1 MIHALSLPLF
11 ITSAVCL
18 LLSLFFI
25 LLYYRLTSRHEESVK
40 YYLIF
45 SIGALVSSIF
55 FGAFAVLLNS
65 SDNLIYLSVSNR
77 ITVIAA
83 MFTTV
88 ISLHFYLSFFEY
100 EAPTS
105 LKWCYGVCAAF
116 SIATAI
122 PSSLF
127 LDNAFYATSSYYT
140 GLVYGPLFQVWGAW
154 ILILAVY
161 GISVLVRVFNRQQRK
176 QDSGNS
182 STVLLLLIANMFWM
196 FTGVC
201 DMLTGIQVIDLPPL
215 TWVGSFFVTSCI
227 AWALVLHIDDLYEE
241 RRLLSDRLMYDHLTQ
256 AFSRSYLEIRLTEAI
271 NLMMRG
277 ELKWLS
283 VCVFDVD
290 NFKAINDKYGHA
302 SGDALL
308 TQVTGIIKGNIR
320 QSDCI
325 ARLGGDEFV
334 ILFTDTQNENHA
346 PVIVERI
353 RSYVAQAQFGEGER
367 RFNASCSFGVVSVTP
382 EQLTMKDLPNQMLS
396 CADEALYSAKHKGK
410 NLVGFATLSD
420 LS

>member
-45 SIGALVSSIF
+45 SIVDLVSSIF

-127 LDNAFYATSSYYT
+127 LANAFYATSSYYT
-140 GLVYGPLFQVWGAW
+140 GLVYGPLFQVWG
-154 ILILAVY
+154 
-161 GISVLVRVFNRQQRK
+161 
-176 QDSGNS
+176 
-182 STVLLLLIANMFWM
+182 
-196 FTGVC
+196 
-201 DMLTGIQVIDLPPL
+201 
-215 TWVGSFFVTSCI
+215 
-227 AWALVLHIDDLYEE
+227 H
-241 RRLLSDRLMYDHLTQ
+241 
-256 AFSRSYLEIRLTEAI
+256 
-271 NLMMRG
+271 
-277 ELKWLS
+277 
-283 VCVFDVD
+283 
-290 NFKAINDKYGHA
+290 
-302 SGDALL
+302 
-308 TQVTGIIKGNIR
+308 
-320 QSDCI
+320 
-325 ARLGGDEFV
+325 
-334 ILFTDTQNENHA
+334 
-346 PVIVERI
+346 
-353 RSYVAQAQFGEGER
+353 
-367 RFNASCSFGVVSVTP
+367 
-382 EQLTMKDLPNQMLS
+382 
-396 CADEALYSAKHKGK
+396 
-410 NLVGFATLSD
+410 GF
-420 LS
+420 